1 MFLILY
7 GTYALILGILQIYF
21 TYKEI
26 KKTKKEDDDNTLF
39 VKIAHWSSVTM
50 AGIMTMMGLIVII

>member
-1 MFLILY
+1 MFLILF
-7 GTYALILGILQIYF
+7 GLYALVLGILQIYF

-26 KKTKKEDDDNTLF
+26 KKTEKDDDDNTLF

-50 AGIMTMMGLIVII
+50 GGIMTMMGLLVII